1 MDQNRGPRKTH
12 SNIVNWFLIKENKE
26 FSETKIVLSRND
38 PEIMRY
44 PYAKTN
50 KKLGTELTLFI
61 IINPKWV
68 ISLNLI
74 YKSIS
79 HLKDKTEGKLYYLV
93 LDEFLIY
100 HQKHGPWIKKKKIIG
115 LY

>member
-1 MDQNRGPRKTH
+1 
-12 SNIVNWFLIKENKE
+12 
-26 FSETKIVLSRND
+26 
-38 PEIMRY
+38 MRY

-93 LDEFLIY
+93 LDEFLDIPS
-100 HQKHGPWIKKKKIIG
+100 KAWSMNKKEKDNWTLLK
-115 LY
+115 